1 MSGQFSLPLPRS
13 EKQRWISAMC
23 PSSPQEDKEVISE
36 GEGSSL
42 PPTTRATFPGLGAA
56 SRSPSPRRWAPCYP
70 RGRQEEGSAWGGVGL
85 RDPGGRAGS
94 TCSQH
99 AGEDA
104 ALPTPPCHPRRSPSY
119 ELENRFAE
127 GKWLVRVQRSAAE
140 LGLELRLSVALHQL
154 QRGQQQSGREGHGW
168 RQAEGS
174 ALLIQ
179 RLLWA

>member
-56 SRSPSPRRWAPCYP
+56 SRSPSTWCWAPCCP
-70 RGRQEEGSAWGGVGL
+70 RGWQGEGSSWGRVGL
-85 RDPGGRAGS
+85 REPGGRAGS

-104 ALPTPPCHPRRSPSY
+104 ALPILPCHPCRSLFY
-119 ELENRFAE
+119 ELENRFTE
-127 GKWLVRVQRSAAE
+127 VKLLVRVQRSAAE
-140 LGLELRLSVALHQL
+140 LGPELRLSVALHQL
-154 QRGQQQSGREGHGW
+154 QRGQQQSGREGRGW
-168 RQAEGS
+168 WQAEGS

-179 RLLWA
+179 RLLWV